1 MSDMDQG
8 TDPLDVIV
16 FETSSGISLEEQQE
30 ILDGINA
37 ASNRNRLVP
46 EAVVTEAKKK
56 DYHFP
61 LLINIIAIA
70 ILGLGSLLLTFLY
83 SHDVEAIRENS
94 TTLGITE
101 RKLILEIREETNAL
115 IKDKE
120 RQINDVLLRY
130 RAAEE
135 EYRNL
140 SESVESLTDAQ
151 QRRVSAL
158 LIIQEE
164 YRGMLSSLES
174 EKAWILEEARLRE
187 ARLRAR
193 AEESAKELSQEQLRL
208 TAAMEELKALG
219 AEQDLVSRAE
229 NQMGGFY
236 RTLDNQLRG
245 NRIAEAGET
254 LKAMRDFLNA
264 PSFQGIQTLEARK
277 LIHLSAIAALERAIP
292 QSGAP
297 GETQEASLEEL
308 KAQNAALAQR
318 AANLER
324 DINALNSQ
332 GSDQTRIISEYIS
345 AIQELEAT
353 NEVRQ
358 LTLSQREN
366 EVQSLTYEIQSLTME
381 VAEKDQQVSALNS
394 NLGTL
399 RAQYEDLRRRMEEAL
414 AIPED

>member
-1 MSDMDQG
+1 MSDMDQS
-8 TDPLDVIV
+8 TDPSGVII
-16 FETSSGISLEEQQE
+16 FDTTSGISLEEQQE
-30 ILDGINA
+30 ILDGINT
-37 ASNRNRLVP
+37 ASNRNRLVS

-61 LLINIIAIA
+61 LLINIAAIVIFA
-70 ILGLGSLLLTFLY
+70 LGSLLLTLFY
-83 SHDVEAIRENS
+83 RHDVEAIRES
-94 TTLGITE
+94 SSALGITE
-101 RKLILEIREETNAL
+101 RKLIQEIREETSAL
-115 IKDKE
+115 IREKE

-135 EYRNL
+135 EYRTL
-140 SESVESLTDAQ
+140 SDSVESLTEAQ
-151 QRRVSAL
+151 QRRVNAL
-158 LIIQEE
+158 MIIQDE

-174 EKAWILEEARLRE
+174 EKAFILEESRLRE
-187 ARLRAR
+187 ARLRAS
-193 AEESAKELSQEQLRL
+193 AEESVEGLSRELG
-208 TAAMEELKALG
+208 TAMEELRALG
-219 AEQDLVSRAE
+219 AEQELVARVE
-229 NQMGGFY
+229 NQIAGFY

-245 NRIAEAGET
+245 GRIAEAGET

-264 PSFQGIQTLEARK
+264 PSFQGIPALEARK
-277 LIHLSAIAALERAIP
+277 QAYLLAISAFEKAIP
-292 QSGAP
+292 LSG
-297 GETQEASLEEL
+297 EAAQGQNLEEL
-308 KAQNAALAQR
+308 VTQNAALAQR

-324 DINALNSQ
+324 DLNALNSQ

-358 LTLSQREN
+358 QTLAQRDN
-366 EVQSLTYEIQSLTME
+366 EIQSLTNEIQSLTIE
-381 VAEKDQQVSALNS
+381 VDAKDQQVSALNS